1 MITCKRNKVVI
12 SGTLPETLAELT
24 AIISAVKDRTA
35 ELTDENFAREL
46 IATAGRL
53 AFANDEEVDR
63 VAEETKEK
71 LRETIERMVKG

>member
-24 AIISAVKDRTA
+24 SIISAVKDRTA

-53 AFANDEEVDR
+53 AFASDEEIDR
-63 VAEETKEK
+63 AAEEAKEQ

>member
-24 AIISAVKDRTA
+24 GIISAVKDRTA

-53 AFANDEEVDR
+53 AFSNEEELDR
-63 VAEETKEK
+63 AGEEAKEQ

>member
-46 IATAGRL
+46 IAKAGRL
-53 AFANDEEVDR
+53 AFASDEEVDR
-63 VAEETKEK
+63 VAEETKEH